1 MMRTETILEF
11 LPIDA
16 FRFLMSFDISVPSIC
31 SKTFQLVRSKQNLLA
46 VVALDNL

>member
-16 FRFLMSFDISVPSIC
+16 FRFLMSFDIRFPPIC
-31 SKTFQLVRSKQNLLA
+31 SRTFQLVRSEQNLLA
-46 VVALDNL
+46 VVALDNM